1 MIVIERVD
9 EIQVYANHAGGI
21 TIQQDVDGEEV
32 LIAFPAKFASLL
44 IDAIGQVADEI
55 EAEASADA

>member
-9 EIQVYANHAGGI
+9 EIQVYANQKGGI

-32 LIAFPAKFASLL
+32 LIAFPTQFAHLL
-44 IDAIGQVADEI
+44 IEAIGQVADEI
-55 EAEASADA
+55 EIGVSGDA